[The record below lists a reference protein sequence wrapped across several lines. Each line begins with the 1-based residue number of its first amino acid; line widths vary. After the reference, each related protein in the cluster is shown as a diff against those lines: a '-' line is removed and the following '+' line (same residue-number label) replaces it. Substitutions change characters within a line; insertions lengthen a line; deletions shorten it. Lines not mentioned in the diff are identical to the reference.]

1 MLVEIAQQKHGYPK
15 CFFFFSKINGLDE
28 LSSK

>member
-15 CFFFFSKINGLDE
+15 CFFFSKINGLDE